1 MYHNVLTCYVECIIN
16 DLIIILRS
24 VELEEK
30 KIELKIE
37 IDKYIKLM
45 SEEEYLFPIRK
56 GEISLLVETKHI

>member
-1 MYHNVLTCYVECIIN
+1 LTCYVECIIN